1 MGYDKR
7 YREKVLEHI
16 DKGHT
21 IEETHKL
28 FGVGTTTIK
37 EWKKLRRETG
47 ELENRPLDRKS
58 RKICPERL
66 KAYLAEKP
74 DNYQHEIAEVFGCT
88 QAAVCI
94 ALKRLGMTRK
104 KNG

>member
-1 MGYDKR
+1 MGYEAKF
-7 YREKVLEHI
+7 REKVLEHI
-16 DKGHT
+16 DKGHSVNAA
-21 IEETHKL
+21 HKL

-37 EWKKLRRETG
+37 EWKRLRRETG
-47 ELENRPLDRKS
+47 SLEKRPLLREA

-66 KAYLAEKP
+66 AAYIAEKP
-74 DNYQHEIAEVFGCT
+74 DSYQYEIAESFGCT

-94 ALKRLGMTRK
+94 ALKRLGITRK